1 MHLHDLNRLIF
12 YRENC
17 KAMLKF
23 SLVGDLPYFSLLK
36 NGIKMKFLIL
46 IAVPKCLTK
55 IPFDWYSISQC
66 YDNFLI

>member
-1 MHLHDLNRLIF
+1 MHLHDLNGLIF

-17 KAMLKF
+17 KAML
-23 SLVGDLPYFSLLK
+23 DLPYFSLLK
-36 NGIKMKFLIL
+36 NGNKMKFLIL

>member
-1 MHLHDLNRLIF
+1 MHLHDLNGLIF

-36 NGIKMKFLIL
+36 NGINEIFDFNSCAKMS
-46 IAVPKCLTK
+46 
-55 IPFDWYSISQC
+55 DQDSI
-66 YDNFLI
+66 

>member
-1 MHLHDLNRLIF
+1 MHLHDLNGLIF

-36 NGIKMKFLIL
+36 NGFDFNSCAKMS
-46 IAVPKCLTK
+46 
-55 IPFDWYSISQC
+55 DQDSI
-66 YDNFLI
+66 